1 MNFHSLSR
9 IEQKLWSNM
18 YQEKKETLFQQ
29 HGHQMELYEVAKQQA
44 YRHIKWLRFKN
55 KWNRFLK

>member
-1 MNFHSLSR
+1 
-9 IEQKLWSNM
+9 M